1 MPFRSF
7 ALVVSVALATAPAS
21 AGETTF
27 RLAGRPDVEWSIPYT
42 FGTHRGTADSLTV
55 EARWDAEGSELTG
68 LSLRVPIESLHSGNA
83 TRDCHLREA
92 LGLDYS
98 GSRYPGAHACDR
110 KDELPPTGP
119 DRVAFPEIVF
129 ETVADSSPV
138 KCVLPTPG
146 QRSETEIAG
155 TWTIHGVSRAD
166 RVKATVST
174 TGTNPPTLHVEG
186 EHTLSLAD
194 FGVVVKPFLLSR
206 VGDRVH
212 VKFSFSLSP

>member
-1 MPFRSF
+1 MSFRPF
-7 ALVVSVALATAPAS
+7 ALVVSVALATAQAS

-42 FGTHRGTADSLTV
+42 FGTHRGTADALTI
-55 EARWDAEGSELTG
+55 EARWDAEESELTV
-68 LSLRVPIESLHSGNA
+68 LSLRVPIESLHSGNV

-98 GSRYPGAHACDR
+98 GSRYPAAHACDR

-119 DRVAFPEIVF
+119 DRVVFPEIVF

-138 KCVLPTPG
+138 RCAVPAPG
-146 QRSETEIAG
+146 QRTEVEVPG
-155 TWTIHGVSRAD
+155 RWTIHGVSRVD

-174 TGTNPPTLHVEG
+174 TGANPPTFRVEG
-186 EHTLSLAD
+186 EHTFSLAD

-212 VKFSFSLSP
+212 VKFSFSISP